1 MESKIVTL
9 ARKMA
14 RVQDSCQTEGQVL
27 VAMKYTELAEAAI
40 RQEVILSLPKAG
52 LFSRILGKLGFK

>member
-14 RVQDSCQTEGQVL
+14 RVQDSCQTTAQVA

-40 RQEVILSLPKAG
+40 RQEVLASQSAG
-52 LFSRILGKLGFK
+52 PVSRILGKLGLK

>member
-14 RVQDSCQTEGQVL
+14 RVQDSCQTTAQVA
-27 VAMKYTELAEAAI
+27 VAMKYTKLAEAAI
-40 RQEVILSLPKAG
+40 RQEVLASQPAG
-52 LFSRILGKLGFK
+52 RVSRILGKLGLK